1 MISPAILPQG
11 SLTAVEEGLELMPK
25 FDANGLITAVAVD
38 AQTNDIL
45 MVAHMNAQALEKTIA
60 SGEAW
65 YWSRSRSQLWRKG
78 ETSGQIQTIREIRVD
93 CDQDCLLLLVNV
105 GGDGGCC
112 HTGRR
117 RCFYRR
123 VDGVADSGTIRL
135 AFI

>member
-93 CDQDCLLLLVNV
+93 STRTA
-105 GGDGGCC
+105 CC
-112 HTGRR
+112 
-117 RCFYRR
+117 
-123 VDGVADSGTIRL
+123 SS
-135 AFI
+135 